1 MRRADITV
9 AVATMNRPAALAR
22 CLEAVL
28 EGERRPAE
36 IVVVDQSADDETRS
50 VVDTISARDGIA
62 ITYVRQARL
71 GLAASRNA
79 AIAAS
84 TRPYAAFTD
93 DDCVPGPQWLAAIAA
108 AFEDTNVQAVT
119 GRILPLGPD
128 RPGTHAVSSRPSC
141 LRTRFRGRTLPWA
154 VGSGA
159 NIAAAREWLD
169 RIGGFNRRLGAGST
183 GRSAE
188 DVDLLYRL
196 LLAGATVQYEPDAV
210 MFHERKDEAV
220 WFATRSSYGYGM
232 GAFCGVRLRS
242 QDSYAGWMLARWC
255 AERTM
260 SLVRACAKGRG
271 RRVAGELLMI
281 KGAAAGLAYGWRCEG
296 SRVRWFEPRTSNR
309 RTTCEVALPA
319 EADR

>member
-1 MRRADITV
+1 VRRADITV

-28 EGERRPAE
+28 EAERRPSE
-36 IVVVDQSADDETRS
+36 IVVVDQSADDETQS
-50 VVDTISARDGIA
+50 VIDRMPAGDGIP
-62 ITYVRQARL
+62 ITYLRQARL

-84 TRPYAAFTD
+84 TRPYIAFTD

-108 AFEDTNVQAVT
+108 AFEDANAQAVT
-119 GRILPLGPD
+119 GRILPLGPH
-128 RPGTHAVSSRPSC
+128 RPGTLAVSSRPNC
-141 LRTRFRGRTLPWA
+141 LRMRFQGRTLPWA

-159 NIAAAREWLD
+159 NISVAREWLD
-169 RIGGFNRRLGAGST
+169 RIGGFNTRLGAGSE

-232 GAFCGVRLRS
+232 GAFCGMWLRS
-242 QDSYAGWMLARWC
+242 PDSYAGWMLARWC

-271 RRVAGELLMI
+271 HRVAGELLML
-281 KGAAAGLAYGWRCEG
+281 KAAAAGVAYGWRCEG
-296 SRVRWFEPRTSNR
+296 SRVRWFEQRSANQ
-309 RTTCEVALPA
+309 RTTCELAQP
-319 EADR
+319 EASR

>member
-22 CLEAVL
+22 CLETL
-28 EGERRPAE
+28 LGGERRPAE
-36 IVVVDQSADDETRS
+36 IVVVDQSADDAAQG
-50 VVDTISARDGIA
+50 VVDRMRARDGVA
-62 ITYVRQARL
+62 ITYVRQPRL

-84 TRPYAAFTD
+84 TRPCIAFTD

-108 AFEDTNVQAVT
+108 AFEDANVQTVT

-141 LRTRFRGRTLPWA
+141 IRTRFRGRTLPWA

-159 NIAAAREWLD
+159 NIAVAREWLD
-169 RIGGFNRRLGAGST
+169 RIGGFNRHLGAGSAA
-183 GRSAE
+183 RSAE

-210 MFHERKDEAV
+210 IFHERKDEAA

-232 GAFCGVRLRS
+232 GAFCGMWLRR

-260 SLVRACAKGRG
+260 SLVRACAKGRR
-271 RRVAGELLMI
+271 RRVAGEMLML
-281 KGAAAGLAYGWRCEG
+281 KEAASGLRYGWRCGG
-296 SRVRWFEPRTSNR
+296 SAMGWFEPRASNQ
-309 RTTCEVALPA
+309 RTTCDIAVPA
-319 EADR
+319 EVNR